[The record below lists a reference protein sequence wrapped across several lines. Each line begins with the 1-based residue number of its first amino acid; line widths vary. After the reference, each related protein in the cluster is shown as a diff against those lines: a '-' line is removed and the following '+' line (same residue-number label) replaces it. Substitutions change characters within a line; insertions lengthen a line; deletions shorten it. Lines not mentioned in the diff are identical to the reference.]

1 MECGTML
8 MLNGTS
14 SAGKTSILTALQSLL
29 DGPYLLAGMDT
40 FFRMLPP
47 RYLWGPEWI
56 EVLGAGTQ
64 AGPIGQ
70 TLVSGMH
77 HAWAAL
83 LQRGNH
89 LLVDHVL
96 VEPAWIM
103 ECAALFADLPAYL
116 IGVYCPLVVVE
127 QREQQRPDRAPGQ
140 ARAHFDRVHHH
151 GVYDLVVDTS
161 TTDASG
167 CAQAIKHFLDT
178 SVPPSAFRRLKQEIG
193 R

>member
-1 MECGTML
+1 MAHGAML

-14 SAGKTSILTALQSLL
+14 SAGKTSIRTALQSLL

-40 FFRMLPP
+40 FFRMLPG
-47 RYLWGPEWI
+47 RYLWGPEWTQ
-56 EVLGAGTQ
+56 VLGAGTHP
-64 AGPIGQ
+64 GPIGQ

-89 LLVDHVL
+89 RLVDHVL
-96 VEPAWIM
+96 LEPDWIV
-103 ECAALFADLPAYL
+103 ECAALFAGLPAYL
-116 IGVYCPLVVVE
+116 IGVYCPLLVAE

-140 ARAHFDRVHHH
+140 ARAHFDRVHQH

-161 TTDASG
+161 ITDASG
-167 CAQAIKHFLDT
+167 CAHAIKHFLDAN
-178 SVPPSAFRRLKQEIG
+178 VPPSAFRRLKQEIG